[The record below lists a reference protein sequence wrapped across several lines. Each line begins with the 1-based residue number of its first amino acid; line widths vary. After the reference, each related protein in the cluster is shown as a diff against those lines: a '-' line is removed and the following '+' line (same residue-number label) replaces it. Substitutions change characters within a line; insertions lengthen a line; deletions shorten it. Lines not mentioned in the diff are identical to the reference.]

1 MRISDWSSD
10 VCSSDLVA
18 RLRRTYPDQWRALLE
33 AADVPGP
40 MALRVNTRLTS
51 VQAVQGAL
59 EAAGI
64 AAVPTGGPGL
74 VLLTP
79 RPVQAVPGFEEGWWS
94 VQDLAIGRASWR
106 ARVCQY
112 G

>member
-1 MRISDWSSD
+1 
-10 VCSSDLVA
+10 
-18 RLRRTYPDQWRALLE
+18 
-33 AADVPGP
+33 

-64 AAVPTGGPGL
+64 AAVPIGGPGL

-79 RPVQAVPGFEEGWWS
+79 RTVQAVPGLEEGCRAVPDSARAMEAACLPTQHGMRDMAAGGWQDGDTPTILAYGTYINSALTEYAFTHWW
-94 VQDLAIGRASWR
+94 
-106 ARVCQY
+106 
-112 G
+112 